1 MSSPNEMRRL
11 FRRSILWLLPVVVAP
26 LGALLVMQ
34 YKTLRSLESK
44 SASAQRNW
52 LRNSLEIATD
62 EVEDRYR
69 HDSAAAL
76 TIPAAEL
83 PDVTTLG
90 HHFARHHV
98 SGARTYFA
106 MRFSGNMYETG
117 YFDSRGKEKLPMEG
131 EAEAVKMAT
140 VSWHV
145 AHKWNRIVP
154 QPGLFV
160 DERESEHRVIL
171 RPVIDPSMHVV
182 GAVGVVLDEALSR
195 EAMLEIATPIL
206 HKRSPESKLLIGAYI
221 PRTSGGRD
229 LISQPLGF
237 VFTNW
242 RAGIRDMCMSPEEVA
257 AADFRHNAMWTGGA
271 FFVLLGAVALA
282 IGAVM
287 RQTRLSQMK
296 SDFVSNV
303 SHELRTPLSSIRV
316 FGEYMRLGR
325 VTQADKV
332 REYGEYIEAES
343 RRLTALINNI
353 LDFSKIES
361 AEKQYRFCDADV
373 TDLVERTVAAFAVPL
388 RDQNVVIAFHPPAAP
403 PPLLRVD
410 KDALGQAL
418 VNLLDNAI
426 KYSNGTN
433 EIDVRVT
440 ASRDSV
446 RISVR
451 DHGIGIPVVEHKK
464 IFEKF
469 YRAGSGLV
477 HDVKG
482 SGLGLSIVQHVAQ
495 AHGGRVEVESAAG
508 EGSTFTIV
516 LPGGGQAI
524 LPVRTGEIA
533 CPPLR
538 RENA

>member
-1 MSSPNEMRRL
+1 MSSSTEMRRL

-34 YKTLRSLESK
+34 YTTLRSLEAK
-44 SASAQRNW
+44 SASAQRNV
-52 LRNSLEIATD
+52 LRNSLETATD

-69 HDSAAAL
+69 RSSASAL
-76 TIPAAEL
+76 TIPASEL

-98 SGARTYFA
+98 PGARTYFA

-145 AHKWNRIVP
+145 AHKWNRVLP

-160 DERESEHRVIL
+160 DERDPVHRVIL
-171 RPVIDPSMHVV
+171 RPVIDPTMHVV
-182 GAVGVVLDEALSR
+182 GTVGVVLDEALSR
-195 EAMLEIATPIL
+195 EAMLEIAGPIL
-206 HKRSPESKLLIGAYI
+206 HKRAPESKLLIGAYL
-221 PRTSGGRD
+221 PRTIGGREF
-229 LISQPLGF
+229 ISQPLGF

-257 AADFRHNAMWTGGA
+257 ASEFKHNAMWTGGA

-325 VTQADKV
+325 VTQPDKV

-361 AEKQYRFCDADV
+361 AEKQYRFCDVDV
-373 TDLVERTVAAFAVPL
+373 TDLVERTVAAVAVPL
-388 RDQNVVIAFHPPAAP
+388 RDQNLAITFHPPASSV
-403 PPLLRVD
+403 PLLRVD

-426 KYSNGTN
+426 KYSNGN
-433 EIDVRVT
+433 KEIDVSV
-440 ASRDSV
+440 ASSRDSV

-451 DHGIGIPVVEHKK
+451 DHGIGIPAAEHKK

-482 SGLGLSIVQHVAQ
+482 SGLGLSIVQHVVQ
-495 AHGGRVEVESAAG
+495 AHGGRVEVESTPG
-508 EGSTFTIV
+508 HGSTFTIV
-516 LPGGGQAI
+516 LPVAKTAEA
-524 LPVRTGEIA
+524 PTFNRTEFA
-533 CPPLR
+533 
-538 RENA
+538 

>member
-1 MSSPNEMRRL
+1 MSSSTEMRRL

-34 YKTLRSLESK
+34 YRTLRSLESRT
-44 SASAQRNW
+44 ASAERNW
-52 LRNSLEIATD
+52 LRNSLEIAID
-62 EVEDRYR
+62 EIEDRYR
-69 HDSAAAL
+69 AASMSAL
-76 TIPAAEL
+76 TIPYSEL
-83 PDVTTLG
+83 PDVTMLG
-90 HHFARHHV
+90 HQFARHPV
-98 SGARTYFA
+98 PGARTFFA
-106 MRFSGNMYETG
+106 MRFSDTMYETG
-117 YFDSRGKEKLPMEG
+117 YFDPHGKEKLPEEA

-145 AHKWNRIVP
+145 AHKWNRIMP
-154 QPGLFV
+154 EPGLYV
-160 DERESEHRVIL
+160 DEREPLNRVIL

-182 GAVGVVLDEALSR
+182 GAVGVVLDESR
-195 EAMLEIATPIL
+195 SRLAMLSIATKAVR
-206 HKRSPESKLLIGAYI
+206 KRDADMSVLLGKDI
-221 PRTSGGRD
+221 PRTSGKRE

-242 RAGIRDMCMSPEEVA
+242 RAAIKDPCMTPEEVA
-257 AADFRHNAMWTGGA
+257 AAEFRHNAMWTGGA
-271 FFVLLGAVALA
+271 FIILLGAIALS

-325 VTQADKV
+325 VTQSDKV

-361 AEKQYRFCDADV
+361 SEKQYRFCDVDV
-373 TDLVERTVAAFAVPL
+373 TDLVERTVAAFTVPL
-388 RDQNVVIAFHPPAAP
+388 RDQDLAITFHPPATP

-426 KYSNGTN
+426 KYSNGN
-433 EIDVRVT
+433 KEIDVSVT
-440 ASRDSV
+440 STRESV

-451 DHGIGIPVVEHKK
+451 DHGLGIPAAEHKK

-482 SGLGLSIVQHVAQ
+482 SGLGLSIVQHVVQ
-495 AHGGRVEVESAAG
+495 AHGGRVEVESALG
-508 EGSTFTIV
+508 QGSTFTIV
-516 LPGGGQAI
+516 LPVARAAEA
-524 LPVRTGEIA
+524 PTFNRTEFA
-533 CPPLR
+533 
-538 RENA
+538 